1 MGRHQSGHIFESASG
16 AFHVRYYTTEIVDG
30 QARRVQRSHLLCHKD
45 DKHYSTK
52 CKAVKLLRDE
62 FMRRVNV
69 SQANEQDMRIA
80 DFWEQRYLPFVQTNM
95 KASTVRGYLQIWN
108 QHLKQ
113 HFADMTLQSYRTH
126 VGSSFLLSLTK
137 TQGRRTLNHIRSLA
151 SGIFTHAINEG
162 RLESNP
168 WHDVR
173 ILGKVKPPKGT
184 EHYTLEEV
192 ENIISALVDHVDA
205 QLVVALSFFVGLR
218 PSEIAAV
225 RWEDFD
231 SSAVNIRRACVRGV
245 VGTCKTL
252 ESVATLPLIDQVI
265 LPLQLWRQ
273 KCGNPTEGWVFES
286 RNGTPA
292 DLHNMI
298 ARVIRPTLEAA
309 GLEWKSLYAGRRGA
323 GTLLIDLTNGNYAA
337 AQELLRHKHMSTTLQ
352 FYKRQTESALT
363 NGMKALQ
370 AAANGHNGNGNHK
383 QLTETTEPP
392 VFGVGD

>member
-16 AFHVRYYTTEIVDG
+16 AFHVRFYATEIVDG
-30 QARRVQRSHLLCHKD
+30 SARRVQRSHLLCHKD
-45 DKHYSTK
+45 NKHYSTK

-231 SSAVNIRRACVRGV
+231 TNAVNIRRACVRGV

-252 ESVATLPLIDQVI
+252 ESEATLPLIDQVI

-286 RNGTPA
+286 RNGTPI

-298 ARVIRPTLEAA
+298 ARVIVPTLEAA

-352 FYKRQTESALT
+352 FYKRQTESALS

-370 AAANGHNGNGNHK
+370 AAANGNHNGHNGNHK
-383 QLTETTEPP
+383 QLAEAVER
-392 VFGVGD
+392 GKEI

>member
-30 QARRVQRSHLLCHKD
+30 QPKRVQRSHLLCHKD

-69 SQANEQDMRIA
+69 SQANEQDMAVA
-80 DFWEQRYLPFVQTNM
+80 DFWEQRYLPFVQANM

-108 QHLKQ
+108 QHLKH

-184 EHYTLEEV
+184 EHYTLEEA

-231 SSAVNIRRACVRGV
+231 RASVNIRRAVVNGI

-252 ESVATLPLIDQVI
+252 ESVATLPLIDQV
-265 LPLQLWRQ
+265 LVPLQLWRL
-273 KCGNPTEGWVFES
+273 KCGNPIEGWVFENK
-286 RNGTPA
+286 NGKPM
-292 DLHNMI
+292 DLKDMVRRI
-298 ARVIRPTLEAA
+298 IRPTLEAA
-309 GLEWKSLYAGRRGA
+309 GLEWKTLYAGRRGA

-370 AAANGHNGNGNHK
+370 AAANGNGNGNHK
-383 QLTETTEPP
+383 QLTTTEM
-392 VFGVGD
+392 VETGKGI

>member
-1 MGRHQSGHIFESASG
+1 MGRHQTGHIFESASG

-30 QARRVQRSHLLCHKD
+30 QPKRVQRSHLLCHKD
-45 DKHYSTK
+45 DKHYSTT

-80 DFWEQRYLPFVQTNM
+80 DFWEQRYLPFVQSNM

-108 QHLKQ
+108 QHLKA

-126 VGSSFLLSLTK
+126 IGSQFLLGLTK

-184 EHYTLEEV
+184 DHYTLEEV
-192 ENIISALVDHVDA
+192 ENIISALVDHVNA

-225 RWEDFD
+225 RWEDFNIGVTA
-231 SSAVNIRRACVRGV
+231 AVNIRRAVVNGI

-252 ESVATLPLIDQVI
+252 ESEATLPLIDQV
-265 LPLQLWRQ
+265 LVPFLLWRE
-273 KCGNPTEGWVFES
+273 KCGNPNEGWVFENKN
-286 RNGTPA
+286 RKPA
-292 DLHNMI
+292 DLKDMVRRI
-298 ARVIRPTLEAA
+298 IRPALEKA
-309 GLEWKSLYAGRRGA
+309 GLEWKTLYAGRRGA
-323 GTLLIDLTNGNYAA
+323 GTVLIDLTNGNYAA

-352 FYKRQTESALT
+352 FYKRQTESALS

-370 AAANGHNGNGNHK
+370 AAANGNHK
-383 QLTETTEPP
+383 QLNGTTEK
-392 VFGVGD
+392 VETGKG